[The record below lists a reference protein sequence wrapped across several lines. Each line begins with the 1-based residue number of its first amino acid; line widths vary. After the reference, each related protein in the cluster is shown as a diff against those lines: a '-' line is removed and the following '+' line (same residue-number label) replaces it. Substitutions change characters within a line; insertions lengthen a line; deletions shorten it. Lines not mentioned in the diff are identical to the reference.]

1 MAVPLPQLTYL
12 PLAEM
17 PQAPGE
23 IPTAKDIASAAILE
37 HNVRESYRGVY
48 FVPLELWLETDSELV
63 ERKNNTDEDFANVI
77 IYKTK
82 LVAASAGGAGV
93 APVWFGP
100 AIANALQPI
109 TNDIRNMKG
118 DIQTMKGDIQTVKG
132 DIQTIK
138 ADIRNMKEDIRTMKG
153 DVETLKEDSTKTRR
167 LATRSFNATLGTSLD
182 AVYEIVPFQNG
193 QDPTAPPHNLP
204 PLTSVEAILGLS
216 DRQLDSYLRS
226 YHPDLNNRRV
236 IRDRNERINF
246 IAAAI
251 GTDKIIL

>member
-1 MAVPLPQLTYL
+1 M
-12 PLAEM
+12 
-17 PQAPGE
+17 
-23 IPTAKDIASAAILE
+23 SAN
-37 HNVRESYRGVY
+37 H
-48 FVPLELWLETDSELV
+48 TK

-109 TNDIRNMKG
+109 TNDIRSM
-118 DIQTMKGDIQTVKG
+118 KG

-153 DVETLKEDSTKTRR
+153 DVEALKEDSTKTRR

-216 DRQLDSYLRS
+216 DRQLDSYLWS